1 MFSAHLVKWVTKNN
15 RPTRIIE
22 DRELRELL
30 LTGRP
35 ATQLPSAMTISRD
48 IQTSFALCR
57 DRIAKLL
64 REHPGKIHFATDT
77 WTSPNHRAFVAW
89 TVHFE
94 HQGHMLA
101 FLLDII
107 EVPEVRSL
115 CMCTHTGT
123 DITAPSKS
131 LWC

>member
-1 MFSAHLVKWVTKNN
+1 VKWITKSNH
-15 RPTRIIE
+15 PARIID

-35 ATQLPSAMTISRD
+35 TMQLPSASTIARD
-48 IQTSFALCR
+48 IRSSFLFCR

-64 REHPGKIHFATDT
+64 REYPGRIHFATDS

-89 TVHFE
+89 TVHLE
-94 HQGHMLA
+94 HQGQMLA

-107 EVPEVRSL
+107 EVPEVRRL
-115 CMCTHTGT
+115 F
-123 DITAPSKS
+123 
-131 LWC
+131 